1 MTNSELA
8 ILGLVVERP
17 RHGYDIERVIEERN
31 MRNWTEIGFSSI
43 YYVLKKLE
51 RSGLVTSE
59 LCTEGS
65 GGPKRR
71 VYSATGTGRKAWR
84 AESLDALARPQGSH
98 TGFLLGLAALPALE
112 TGEVVSALE
121 DHAARLERRR
131 ERMHEAWE
139 GSGPATPKH
148 ALAMFE
154 YGEALINAELAWVRG
169 AAERA
174 AREELT

>member
-8 ILGLVVERP
+8 ILGLVVEQP
-17 RHGYDIERVIEERN
+17 RHGYDIEHVIEERN

-51 RSGLVTSE
+51 RSGHVTSE
-59 LCTEGS
+59 LQAEGS
-65 GGPKRR
+65 GGPTRR
-71 VYSATGTGRKAWR
+71 VYSATRLGRKSWR
-84 AESLDALARPQGSH
+84 AESLGALARPQGSN

-112 TGEVVSALE
+112 ADEVVEALE

-131 ERMHEAWE
+131 QRMQDARER
-139 GSGPATPKH
+139 SGPETPKH

-154 YGEALINAELAWVRG
+154 YGEALIDAELAWIRD
-169 AAERA
+169 AAARA
-174 AREELT
+174 SREELA